1 MRWAS
6 RVFVVV
12 VLVRTIAATPTHS
25 SVAQHQLFASDA
37 DDSALVSCQRQ
48 CTADRCRDRCANT
61 HRLSSEAVLKRTQRC
76 NQECHNEP
84 EELIH
89 MCIQRCSYYMADPI
103 KHKLDYQ
110 KTVSIDDKGLLVA
123 NEHLRTRVRLMGPDG
138 LPLLATSVAKAPA
151 DIPRISPQ
159 SSRRAAAADD
169 DNTSWESR
177 YRIVLVNS
185 AGRDQSRATLWIT
198 VAAILYVLTLN

>member
-1 MRWAS
+1 
-6 RVFVVV
+6 
-12 VLVRTIAATPTHS
+12 
-25 SVAQHQLFASDA
+25 
-37 DDSALVSCQRQ
+37 
-48 CTADRCRDRCANT
+48 
-61 HRLSSEAVLKRTQRC
+61 RTQRC

-159 SSRRAAAADD
+159 SSRGAAAVDD

-185 AGRDQSRATLWIT
+185 AGRDQSRATLWIA